1 MVIEYIE
8 YVVTKLLTRSTSP
21 FFFFINKRPTHTMD
35 EREESVYMAKLA
47 EQAERYQEMVD
58 AMKKVA
64 QLGTELTVDERNL
77 FSVAYK
83 NVIGARRAA
92 WRIISSIEA
101 KEVERNENEA
111 KVHKVKEYREKIE
124 AELTNICNDV
134 LNVLDNHLIPSATSS
149 ESKVFYLKMK
159 GDYLRYMAEF
169 STGDVRKDAANKALA
184 AYKSAIEVASADMPP
199 TNPIRLG
206 LVLNFSVFY
215 YEILNS
221 QDEACSLA
229 KQAFDDAI
237 SGLDKLSDDSYKET
251 TLILQLIRENLSL
264 WTSNKGD
271 EDEGE
276 KEEGGDDDKN

>member
-1 MVIEYIE
+1 
-8 YVVTKLLTRSTSP
+8 
-21 FFFFINKRPTHTMD
+21 MD
-35 EREESVYMAKLA
+35 EREEAVYMAKLA

-92 WRIISSIEA
+92 WRIVSSIEH
-101 KEVERNENEA
+101 KEVERNENNA
-111 KVHKVKEYREKIE
+111 KIAKVKEYRVKIE
-124 AELTNICNDV
+124 EELTEICNDI
-134 LNVLDNHLIPSATSS
+134 LKVLDAHLIEKAVSS

-169 STGDVRKDAANKALA
+169 STGDTRQEAANKALT
-184 AYKSAIEVASADMPP
+184 AYKAAIDVGSNDMPP

-215 YEILNS
+215 YEIMDN

-229 KQAFDDAI
+229 KKAFDDAI
-237 SGLDKLSDDSYKET
+237 SDLDKLSDDSYKET
-251 TLILQLIRENLSL
+251 TLILQLLRENLSL
-264 WTSNKGD
+264 WTSSKG
-271 EDEGE
+271 E
-276 KEEGGDDDKN
+276 DDDKEEDEADE

>member
-1 MVIEYIE
+1 
-8 YVVTKLLTRSTSP
+8 
-21 FFFFINKRPTHTMD
+21 
-35 EREESVYMAKLA
+35 MAKLA
-47 EQAERYQEMVD
+47 EQAERYSEMVD
-58 AMKKVA
+58 SMKKVA
-64 QLGTELTVDERNL
+64 ELGTELTVDERNL

-111 KVHKVKEYREKIE
+111 KVTKVKDYRKKIE
-124 AELTNICNDV
+124 AELTDICNDV
-134 LNVLDNHLIPSATSS
+134 LKVLDGHLIPSAAAS

-169 STGDVRKDAANKALA
+169 STGDVRKEAANKALA
-184 AYKSAIEVASADMPP
+184 AYKSAIEVAADMPP

-264 WTSNKGD
+264 WTANKGD
-271 EDEGE
+271 DEDAEKDGEDE
-276 KEEGGDDDKN
+276 

>member
-1 MVIEYIE
+1 
-8 YVVTKLLTRSTSP
+8 
-21 FFFFINKRPTHTMD
+21 MD
-35 EREESVYMAKLA
+35 SREENVYMAKLS
-47 EQAERYQEMVD
+47 EQAERYQEMVE
-58 AMKKVA
+58 AMKNVA

-77 FSVAYK
+77 LSVAYK

-101 KEVERNENEA
+101 KEVERNENES
-111 KVHKVKEYREKIE
+111 KITKVKHYREKIE
-124 AELTNICNDV
+124 SELTNICNDV
-134 LNVLDNHLIPSATSS
+134 LSVLDSHLVPAATTS

-169 STGDVRKDAANKALA
+169 STGDVRKEAGNKALA
-184 AYKSAIEVASADMPP
+184 AYKSAIEVASNDMLP

-221 QDEACSLA
+221 QDEACTLA

-237 SGLDKLSDDSYKET
+237 SGLDKLTDDAYKET

-271 EDEGE
+271 DEDGE
-276 KEEGGDDDKN
+276 KDDGDD

>member
-1 MVIEYIE
+1 
-8 YVVTKLLTRSTSP
+8 
-21 FFFFINKRPTHTMD
+21 
-35 EREESVYMAKLA
+35 
-47 EQAERYQEMVD
+47 
-58 AMKKVA
+58 
-64 QLGTELTVDERNL
+64 
-77 FSVAYK
+77 
-83 NVIGARRAA
+83 
-92 WRIISSIEA
+92 
-101 KEVERNENEA
+101 
-111 KVHKVKEYREKIE
+111 
-124 AELTNICNDV
+124 
-134 LNVLDNHLIPSATSS
+134 
-149 ESKVFYLKMK
+149 
-159 GDYLRYMAEF
+159 MAEF

>member
-1 MVIEYIE
+1 MSLPE
-8 YVVTKLLTRSTSP
+8 R
-21 FFFFINKRPTHTMD
+21 D
-35 EREESVYMAKLA
+35 ENVYMAKLA
-47 EQAERYQEMVD
+47 EQAERYSEMVD
-58 AMKKVA
+58 SMKKVA
-64 QLGTELTVDERNL
+64 KLGTELTVDERNL

-111 KVHKVKEYREKIE
+111 KVTKVKDYRKKIE
-124 AELTNICNDV
+124 AELTDICNDV
-134 LNVLDNHLIPSATSS
+134 LEVLDSHLIPSAAAS

-169 STGDVRKDAANKALA
+169 STGDVRKEAANKALA
-184 AYKSAIEVASADMPP
+184 AYKSAIEVAADMPP

-264 WTSNKGD
+264 WTANKGD
-271 EDEGE
+271 DEDAEKDGEDE
-276 KEEGGDDDKN
+276 

>member
-1 MVIEYIE
+1 
-8 YVVTKLLTRSTSP
+8 
-21 FFFFINKRPTHTMD
+21 MD
-35 EREESVYMAKLA
+35 PREENVYMAKLA
-47 EQAERYQEMVD
+47 EQAERFQEMVD
-58 AMKKVA
+58 SMKKVA

-77 FSVAYK
+77 LSVAYK

-101 KEVERNENEA
+101 KEVERNESQA
-111 KVHKVKEYREKIE
+111 KITKVKEHREKIE
-124 AELTNICNDV
+124 GELTNICNDV
-134 LNVLDNHLIPSATSS
+134 LTVLDTNLIPATTSS

-159 GDYLRYMAEF
+159 GDYLRYNAEF
-169 STGDVRKDAANKALA
+169 STGEVRKDAANKALA
-184 AYKSAIEVASADMPP
+184 AYKSAIEVAKSDMPP

-221 QDEACSLA
+221 QEEACSLA

-264 WTSNKGD
+264 WTTNKG
-271 EDEGE
+271 EDEE
-276 KEEGGDDDKN
+276 ADDD

>member
-1 MVIEYIE
+1 
-8 YVVTKLLTRSTSP
+8 
-21 FFFFINKRPTHTMD
+21 MD

-134 LNVLDNHLIPSATSS
+134 LNVLDQHLIPSATSS

-169 STGDVRKDAANKALA
+169 SAGDVRKDAANKALA